1 VLFIIKS
8 FSTDGCNKAKKK
20 IKDFS
25 NRLVNI
31 LTDVEIEEK

>member
-8 FSTDGCNKAKKK
+8 FFTDGCKAKEK